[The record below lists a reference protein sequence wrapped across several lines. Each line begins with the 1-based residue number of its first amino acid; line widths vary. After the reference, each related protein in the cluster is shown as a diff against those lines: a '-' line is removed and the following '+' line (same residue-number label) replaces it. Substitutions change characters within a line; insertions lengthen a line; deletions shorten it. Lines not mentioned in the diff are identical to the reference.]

1 MGKSCKVLSG
11 SWSTA
16 GGYLKPLLRGI
27 MQNPRE
33 IFANFCVHCCA
44 PALRSRAKTLLKVG
58 GFLKAFLGG
67 CLESSSRRSSRVQ
80 DMGKF
85 LGVGVDNC
93 LGESWGKSDKALGGS
108 CGSVRGFPRQ
118 LSSKNGANPQGG
130 LGRFPVR
137 FVGQCRGKSCNELV
151 GCWRLLRAIWDA
163 CLVKL
168 LGSRA
173 KVFGESLLIFA
184 RILKRLIRGIAQ
196 SSWGDP
202 GLFLRV

>member
-11 SWSTA
+11 SWSTL

-27 MQNPRE
+27 MQNPWE

-67 CLESSSRRSSRVQ
+67 FLESSSRRSSRVQ

-108 CGSVRGFPRQ
+108 CGSVRGFLRQ
-118 LSSKNGANPQGG
+118 LSSKKWCKSPGG
-130 LGRFPVR
+130 LGQFPVR
-137 FVGQCRGKSCNELV
+137 FVAQCHGKSCSEHV

-168 LGSRA
+168 LGSRT
-173 KVFGESLLIFA
+173 KDFGDFFFCG
-184 RILKRLIRGIAQ
+184 RG
-196 SSWGDP
+196 S
-202 GLFLRV
+202 

>member
-1 MGKSCKVLSG
+1 MGKSCKVLPG

-16 GGYLKPLLRGI
+16 GGYLKPHLRGI
-27 MQNPRE
+27 MQSPWE

-67 CLESSSRRSSRVQ
+67 FLESSSRRSSRVQ

-93 LGESWGKSDKALGGS
+93 LGESWGKSDEALGGS

-137 FVGQCRGKSCNELV
+137 FVASAV
-151 GCWRLLRAIWDA
+151 
-163 CLVKL
+163 
-168 LGSRA
+168 GSRA
-173 KVFGESLLIFA
+173 TNL
-184 RILKRLIRGIAQ
+184 
-196 SSWGDP
+196 
-202 GLFLRV
+202 

>member
-1 MGKSCKVLSG
+1 
-11 SWSTA
+11 
-16 GGYLKPLLRGI
+16 

-33 IFANFCVHCCA
+33 IFANFCAHCCA

-93 LGESWGKSDKALGGS
+93 LGESWGKSDEALGGS
-108 CGSVRGFPRQ
+108 CGSVRGFLRQ
-118 LSSKNGANPQGG
+118 LSSKNGANPQGILANFRCDSWPSAMG
-130 LGRFPVR
+130 SRAANL
-137 FVGQCRGKSCNELV
+137 L

-173 KVFGESLLIFA
+173 KVFGDSFSAGGLMNFRIF
-184 RILKRLIRGIAQ
+184 L
-196 SSWGDP
+196 
-202 GLFLRV
+202 